1 MNVYRFVEYK
11 IPKSLMDLSLDF
23 PIKQINYIDDKNI
36 IKYLNDENNEN
47 HYLIDKIINVSNED
61 KELYIKLL
69 IIYLNGGLIIN
80 ETFLILTE
88 NIKDGISYI
97 YI

>member
-47 HYLIDKIINVSNED
+47 HYLIDKIIN
-61 KELYIKLL
+61 
-69 IIYLNGGLIIN
+69 
-80 ETFLILTE
+80 
-88 NIKDGISYI
+88 
-97 YI
+97 